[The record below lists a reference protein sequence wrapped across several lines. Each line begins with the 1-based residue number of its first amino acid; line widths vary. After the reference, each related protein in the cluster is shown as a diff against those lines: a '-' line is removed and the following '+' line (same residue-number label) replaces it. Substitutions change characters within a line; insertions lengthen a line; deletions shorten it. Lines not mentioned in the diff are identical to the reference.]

1 MARPKDIERRE
12 EILNSTLKVLRKH
25 GGWDLSLNEI
35 ARQLKTTT
43 RMLVHHFGTK
53 ENLIN
58 ECKKTLEATVRKSLS
73 SAPPQKNWKSLVCY
87 AWESSMQNSNK
98 DDRRLSLI
106 STLQS
111 PRRFQSIKENE
122 RIIDSLRKLLPSR
135 LKKFA
140 EDVFIYA
147 MGLDLYVLAGGSSER
162 ALKGLHS
169 YLRRL
174 EDQTIHP
181 LAKRLS

>member
-1 MARPKDIERRE
+1 MARPKDLDRRE
-12 EILNSTLKVLRKH
+12 EILKSILKVFRKH

-35 ARQLKTTT
+35 ARQLNTTT

-58 ECKKTLEATVRKSLS
+58 ECKKSLRIKISKDLS
-73 SAPPQKNWKSLVCY
+73 SAPPSTNWKSLVCST
-87 AWESSMQNSNK
+87 WISSLENSNK
-98 DDRRLSLI
+98 DDRRLNLI

-111 PRRFQSIKENE
+111 PRKSQSTQENE
-122 RIIDSLRKLLPSR
+122 RIINSLRQLLPSR

-147 MGLDLYVLAGGSSER
+147 MGLDLYVLAGGNSQR
-162 ALKGLHS
+162 ALKNLQS

-174 EDQTIHP
+174 EVRHP
-181 LAKRLS
+181 

>member
-1 MARPKDIERRE
+1 MARPKDLGRRE
-12 EILNSTLKVLRKH
+12 EILKSILKVFRKH

-35 ARQLKTTT
+35 ARQLNTST

-58 ECKKTLEATVRKSLS
+58 ECKKTLETRLHKDLA
-73 SAPPQKNWKSLVCY
+73 SAPPHKNWKSLVCQV
-87 AWESSMQNSNK
+87 WESSLQNSNR

-106 STLQS
+106 STLQN
-111 PRRFQSIKENE
+111 PRKSQSIKENE
-122 RIIDSLRKLLPSR
+122 RIIDSLRELLPSR

-147 MGLDLYVLAGGSSER
+147 LGLDLYVLAGGNANK
-162 ALKGLHS
+162 ALRNLQS

-174 EDQTIHP
+174 EEK
-181 LAKRLS
+181 AA